1 MKVTHYDADHGWAG
15 RVDLDAHE
23 WPSVDTND
31 DTWLSRP
38 IYQWAQTHC
47 FPVSF
52 SYYGMILFGEQ
63 DDLTQFVLT
72 WS

>member
-23 WPSVDTND
+23 WPEVDAN

-38 IYQWAQTHC
+38 IYQWAQTYC
-47 FPVSF
+47 FPVHF